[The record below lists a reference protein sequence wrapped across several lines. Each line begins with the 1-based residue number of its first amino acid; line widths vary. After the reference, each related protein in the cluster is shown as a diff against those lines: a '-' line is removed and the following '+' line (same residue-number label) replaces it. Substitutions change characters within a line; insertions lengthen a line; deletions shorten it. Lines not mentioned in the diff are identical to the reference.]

1 MATTLWRVWSCLTGG
16 TGRDP
21 DLVCKLVVQTVS
33 GKKYRG
39 SGYPITPNR
48 IITAAHVV
56 ADAAPVADPDPKGDA
71 RQIILSFGPEGQTI
85 DTPVYIEWCGVDD
98 DVDVAVLRC
107 QLPSE
112 LQPTHRLLTKPP
124 DTPVKWFARGY
135 TDFGKQNWPG
145 GKDDYHGELTKF
157 GDSES
162 TVPLD
167 CEQGLITSVQWQ
179 GGSGSVA
186 FDSATAQ
193 TALAVITDFQ
203 GGKKLDQLV
212 GVPICYLLNAAP
224 TQDGFRRA
232 IRFDAYQRRED
243 HRTRVIAAAAS
254 RLKALNACLLKRVAD
269 AVNQLVEE
277 STSKI
282 DLEKAIE
289 VLAKET
295 ATCIVDRCAVTDVVA
310 DFVGLMQELEQED
323 SARVADIIDHLLPLN
338 YAPGLVHRLRD
349 QLADGRVGLVENE
362 VATRTLAEIIMAG
375 YDQQPA
381 RFATLTSGNAGVR
394 GRTALDPEAG
404 PEEGPSDPGSH
415 TTGLLRAVRN
425 FLGDLVALK
434 DVTPVSPNVPPQR
447 RGHDGHSDADLHRE
461 IAGYATRLRG
471 VLQGM
476 SRVHQGRTVYC
487 VLMLP
492 PEETPERRF
501 RVQMLGAVRQHV
513 PQLVFVE
520 LMPPDRAEALEF
532 EVEYYIQARLI
543 RFQQGREP

>member
-1 MATTLWRVWSCLTGG
+1 VN
-16 TGRDP
+16 P
-21 DLVCKLVVQTVS
+21 DLVCKIVVQTVS

-56 ADAAPVADPDPKGDA
+56 ADAAPVADPDPKGNA
-71 RQIILSFGPEGQTI
+71 QQIILSFGPEGQTI

-107 QLPSE
+107 QLPPE

-135 TDFGKQNWPG
+135 TDFGKQKRPG

-167 CEQGLITSVQWQ
+167 CEQGLITSARWQ

-203 GGKKLDQLV
+203 GGKKLDVLV
-212 GVPICYLLNAAP
+212 GIPICYLLNAAP
-224 TQDGFRRA
+224 TKDGFRRA
-232 IRFDAYQRRED
+232 IRFGAYQRRED

-282 DLEKAIE
+282 DLEKAPE
-289 VLAKET
+289 ALAKET
-295 ATCIVDRCAVTDVVA
+295 ATCIVDRCVVTDVVA
-310 DFVGLMQELEQED
+310 DFVVLMQDLEQED
-323 SARVADIIDHLLPLN
+323 SAQVADIIDHLLPLN
-338 YAPGLVHRLRD
+338 YAPGLVHRLRE
-349 QLADGRVGLVENE
+349 QLADDRVGLGENE

-381 RFATLTSGNAGVR
+381 KFATLTSGNTGVR

-425 FLGDLVALK
+425 FLGDLVAAK
-434 DVTPVSPNVPPQR
+434 DVTLGLPKGPLQR
-447 RGHDGHSDADLHRE
+447 REHDGHSDANLQRD
-461 IAGYATRLRG
+461 IKNYATRLRG
-471 VLQGM
+471 ALRGI
-476 SRVHQGRTVYC
+476 SRMHQGRTVYGI
-487 VLMLP
+487 LTLP
-492 PEETPERRF
+492 PEETPERGF
-501 RVQMLGAVRQHV
+501 CKQVLGTVRQHV

-520 LMPPDRAEALEF
+520 LIPDQADEREF
-532 EVEYYIQARLI
+532 EVESYIQTRLI
-543 RFQQGREP
+543 QFQQVHEP